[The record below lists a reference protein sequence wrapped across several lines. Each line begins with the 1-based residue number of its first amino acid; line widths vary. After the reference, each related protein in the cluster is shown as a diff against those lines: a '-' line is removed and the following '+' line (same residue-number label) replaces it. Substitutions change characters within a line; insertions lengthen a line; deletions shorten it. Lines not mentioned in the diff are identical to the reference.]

1 MIYPQS
7 PDYQLEQAIVPLF
20 SSITGLNVYTTNR
33 TGSKLFPYVSI
44 SAKPVRQ
51 LVNPYS
57 GVYEMQVSINYA
69 NTSAKYTATQFDEQY
84 LEIFEDLY
92 YPTPELNNKIQQN
105 ATDLLVYMA
114 RISSETPSIIA
125 NKRAWTRGIVVT
137 AIVTPDPNIDGSRAY
152 IFSEDLNSFYLATI

>member
-7 PDYQLEQAIVPLF
+7 PEYQLEQAIVPLF
-20 SSITGLNVYTTNR
+20 SSVTGLNVYTTNR

-51 LVNPYS
+51 LVNLYS
-57 GVYEMQVSINYA
+57 GVYEMRVDVTYS

-92 YPTPELNNKIQQN
+92 YPTPELNIKIQEH
-105 ATDLLVYMA
+105 ATDLKIYMA
-114 RISSETPSIIA
+114 RISAEAPSINI
-125 NKRAWTRGIVVT
+125 NKRAWVRGIVLT
-137 AIVTPDPNIDGSRAY
+137 AIVTPDPLADGVYDYEFDEAN
-152 IFSEDLNSFYLATI
+152 NSFYLATI